1 MNQILVSKRII
12 VTKEMK
18 KKKRTYKL
26 IYTLSILTIAILI
39 IYYVFAE
46 NGRNLRENI
55 GKEILSS
62 VGDTSTVADQAI
74 VIALDDN
81 NENEIVPLEST
92 ADDQAVTSTVT
103 ASDGSN
109 YNTEAIVSYP
119 KLGISYPVLADESD
133 ALLKVSVCKYW
144 GPKPNEVGNYC
155 IVGHNYKS
163 GKMFGKLSMAQNGD
177 QVILKDLSG
186 KSVTY
191 GVYNIYKVDPTDVT
205 CTSQLTNGKKEVTLI
220 TCTNFGKERLVIKAR
235 EI

>member
-55 GKEILSS
+55 GKEILNS

>member
-1 MNQILVSKRII
+1 M
-12 VTKEMK
+12 
-18 KKKRTYKL
+18 
-26 IYTLSILTIAILI
+26 
-39 IYYVFAE
+39 
-46 NGRNLRENI
+46 
-55 GKEILSS
+55 
-62 VGDTSTVADQAI
+62 
-74 VIALDDN
+74 DDN

>member
-191 GVYNIYKVDPTDVT
+191 GVYNIYKIDPTDVT

>member
-1 MNQILVSKRII
+1 M
-12 VTKEMK
+12 
-18 KKKRTYKL
+18 
-26 IYTLSILTIAILI
+26 TIAILI

-55 GKEILSS
+55 GKEILNS